1 MLEKFFILIASCSE
15 QKHIIHSPV
24 FRLLE
29 LFIIAQLRENTFLQN
44 RHSKFS
50 ENFF

>member
-1 MLEKFFILIASCSE
+1 MPEKFLVLIVSCSE

-29 LFIIAQLRENTFLQN
+29 LFVIAQLRENTFLQN

-50 ENFF
+50 EKIF